1 MAAQL
6 SILSKDVRIQNGM
19 YSLNDLHKAAGA
31 ENKHRPNYFFTNQ
44 QTKELLAEIEIAGIP
59 AIEAKQG
66 VGTYVCK
73 ELVYAYAMWISPKFH
88 LHVIRAFDQMVNQ
101 PKPQQVIG
109 SEGMRCLSA
118 LIKGKTSHLTG
129 REQKSASTRLWNQ
142 LHTAFDVCSGM
153 DIPEDQF
160 NDART
165 FIASYAIEG
174 DYLPADKSPVS
185 VPVFKA
191 KRTPGEFDKRHGIL
205 MPQQLFDCGWRVD
218 LLWAV
223 KWLKDHEGQ
232 TVKLE
237 PGLTDQLTLEL
248 HSILHWYE
256 SYRGKLMDI
265 ARLSGNSSAH

>member
-1 MAAQL
+1 
-6 SILSKDVRIQNGM
+6 
-19 YSLNDLHKAAGA
+19 
-31 ENKHRPNYFFTNQ
+31 
-44 QTKELLAEIEIAGIP
+44 
-59 AIEAKQG
+59 
-66 VGTYVCK
+66 
-73 ELVYAYAMWISPKFH
+73 
-88 LHVIRAFDQMVNQ
+88 VIRAFDQMATQ

-118 LIKGKTSHLTG
+118 LIKGKTSHLKG
-129 REQKSASTRLWNQ
+129 RDQQSASTRLWNQ

-265 ARLSGNSSAH
+265 ARLAGNSSAH